1 MIDRIESGKYR
12 GFVTEDIFITWFIEV
27 HKNHAELHLKL
38 KDQKIFKIDFENGQF
53 LEAFGRNL
61 MEAAAAANVE
71 AENEDPGSEFKY
83 SDEDDDAGVENTPS
97 EDGTTKADG
106 STNADSKSDAGA

>member
-27 HKNHAELHLKL
+27 HKEHAELHLKL
-38 KDQKIFKIDFENGQF
+38 KDQKIFKIDFENGQY

-71 AENEDPGSEFKY
+71 AENEDPGAEFKY
-83 SDEDDDAGVENTPS
+83 SDEDDDAGIENAPS
-97 EDGTTKADG
+97 EDSTTKGDETTDADG
-106 STNADSKSDAGA
+106 RSDPSA